1 MGQTGPW
8 SVKGIDQRARDAARE
23 AASAEGL
30 TLGEYLNKLLIASDG
45 PQPNEVAAPFNN
57 EPPRGDAASSTLDLL
72 TRRVEATEARST
84 LAITGMDHTVL
95 GLVARLE
102 NAENGSSAIAGHVEG
117 FLDELRET
125 HEALQ
130 SKVEKLES
138 DDSAE
143 QNLEALKSLE
153 NALGKLAS
161 HVYEESE
168 MAQNETLAI
177 KGRVESGFTDLTD
190 RVEGMETKVESK
202 LSDAASRVERLVE
215 QAELRVEGTTR
226 HLSDRMSS
234 LEANV
239 TERLTGIKDN
249 DARMD
254 AVESDVSGALDSM
267 ENTLLRIQDRLNRA
281 EGTTDTALK
290 SLETT
295 FDHLDKRIE
304 EVAKTVDPELAEKL
318 RTEFEL
324 RFDDMT
330 KSVRDM
336 VDTTRL
342 ELADE
347 ITRTASSASADEIAE
362 LKETLSIVNER
373 IAQAEVAQSENIALN
388 ATELQRVSD
397 DIATRIEEIEERE
410 GGVPSEEIRGEIVKL
425 EETVVT
431 QIDSLSSQVE
441 AVDQRVNE
449 SEKRNAEAIEK
460 VGENVSG
467 QIDAL
472 SAEVTQRVGESETRN
487 AEAFEA
493 LGETIGEQIETL
505 DANVDEKIAD
515 SELRSASAIEQVGDQ
530 VASAASRLQKR
541 QDEAIKKVAS
551 LMDDDRKKADARLSD
566 ALSNVSDRLELMQTQ
581 TSSSLS
587 PVQKAIAS
595 LATRLEGL
603 EEFAAPPFVKAA
615 PGIDIPAVP
624 TIPSNPPLFDAVEA
638 NEGFS
643 FLTSDAEATD
653 FPDLSQ
659 PDEVQID
666 VPTDSAF
673 AEPVSAALESHDA
686 ERIVDEADYNPTD
699 FHELGS
705 NDSTD
710 EWMSDFGIPA
720 PAPIS
725 EKDETDIQ
733 VSNLGSD
740 TTDWHV
746 SDELKNES
754 YENPYEDDFQ
764 AIDTG
769 DDPVNIAPVVTGH
782 GAVEEDDSGALLNL
796 LDELDGLEDSQSETR
811 ESDIFDED
819 PMEPIQTVHSP
830 EIEAVISEESIVE
843 ETSPNRADDLIAR
856 ARKAAISAAS
866 VKDESVQKSSKW
878 KRSEKAKKPAKAA
891 KEKSTAG
898 ASKIPLYLAASAV
911 VATGVSVGGYL
922 HLRGKQPLPNTFA
935 SSTTYVDPGLA
946 VAGSGS
952 AETVV
957 ADTESADDLLFET
970 PDTAAIENDLF
981 AEQAVIQ
988 ADSEGLETELFAET
1002 SDAETV
1008 TAQANSQTISTVMS
1022 ATPVIKTNFAPIPA
1036 VSTVDLAAASGNR
1049 IAQYQLAQ
1057 DYISAGDFQ
1066 EGASLMRKAAQKDL
1080 PAAQYGLSK
1089 LHEKGTGVV
1098 KDLTLAREWT
1108 EKAAQNGNVKA
1119 MHDLA
1124 VFMAEGDGGL
1134 QSYAG
1139 AVEWFHKAADFGIL
1153 DSQYNLGVLYEQG
1166 LGISANMSE
1175 ALFWYEIAGR
1185 NGDASAP
1192 EKVAELK
1199 GMVSPD
1205 EAKLVATRVANW
1217 TPKREAS
1224 LANGRFGAQPWNNG
1238 NPLQVKG
1245 VQTALDS
1252 LGYAVGTPDGVLG
1265 SGTEAAIKQYQLD
1278 KALTPSGDITVELV
1292 ESLNTQATKPGRI

>member
-45 PQPNEVAAPFNN
+45 PQPNEVAAPFRN
-57 EPPRGDAASSTLDLL
+57 EVPRGDAASSTLDLL

-84 LAITGMDHTVL
+84 LAITGMDQTVL

-117 FLDELRET
+117 FLDELRST

-130 SKVEKLES
+130 SKVHKLES

-168 MAQNETLAI
+168 MAQNETQAI
-177 KGRVESGFTDLTD
+177 KGRVEAGFVDLTD

-239 TERLTGIKDN
+239 TERLAGVTDN
-249 DARMD
+249 DARLD

-290 SLETT
+290 SLEST

-304 EVAKTVDPELAEKL
+304 EMAKTVDPELAEKL

-347 ITRTASSASADEIAE
+347 ITRTASTASADEIAE
-362 LKETLSIVNER
+362 LKETLNTVNER
-373 IAQAEVAQSENIALN
+373 IAKAENAQSENIALN

-397 DIATRIEEIEERE
+397 DIASRIAEVELRE
-410 GGVPSEEIRGEIVKL
+410 GGMPVEEIRGEI
-425 EETVVT
+425 ETVVT
-431 QIDSLSSQVE
+431 QIDTLSDQVVSVDKRVDE
-441 AVDQRVNE
+441 A
-449 SEKRNAEAIEK
+449 EKRNVEAIEK
-460 VGENVSG
+460 IGESVSG

-472 SAEVTQRVGESETRN
+472 SEEVTLRVTESETRN
-487 AEAFEA
+487 VEAIEFI
-493 LGETIGEQIETL
+493 GETIGEQIETL
-505 DANVDEKIAD
+505 GSNVNEKIAD

-566 ALSNVSDRLELMQTQ
+566 ALSNVSDRLELMQAQ

-603 EEFAAPPFVKAA
+603 EEFTAPPFVKAA
-615 PGIDIPAVP
+615 PALDIPAAPV
-624 TIPSNPPLFDAVEA
+624 IPSNPPLFDATEA
-638 NEGFS
+638 HEEFS
-643 FLTSDAEATD
+643 FANVQSAIASIADQPQTD
-653 FPDLSQ
+653 EMFD
-659 PDEVQID
+659 DEVIEEA
-666 VPTDSAF
+666 SANSI
-673 AEPVSAALESHDA
+673 VSELESLGA
-686 ERIVDEADYNPTD
+686 ESTQSDVDYNPTE

-705 NDSTD
+705 EESTD
-710 EWMSDFGIPA
+710 EWMKYLETPEQKTSTDDVELDLSDL
-720 PAPIS
+720 
-725 EKDETDIQ
+725 D
-733 VSNLGSD
+733 SD
-740 TTDWHV
+740 SREWHV
-746 SDELKNES
+746 SDEIEAK
-754 YENPYEDDFQ
+754 PYEDDFL
-764 AIDTG
+764 AIDSAPKTTG
-769 DDPVNIAPVVTGH
+769 
-782 GAVEEDDSGALLNL
+782 VEAADADDSGALLNL
-796 LDELDGLEDSQSETR
+796 LDELDGLADSQSETR
-811 ESDIFDED
+811 ESDIFDE
-819 PMEPIQTVHSP
+819 EPSDFHADTTPVAMPVDVPTP
-830 EIEAVISEESIVE
+830 EEKISVDAPAGD
-843 ETSPNRADDLIAR
+843 TDDLIAR

-866 VKDESVQKSSKW
+866 VSAAASPKGSK
-878 KRSEKAKKPAKAA
+878 RKKTDKVRRPAKAT
-891 KEKSTAG
+891 KEKSMSGT
-898 ASKIPLYLAASAV
+898 SKIPLYLAATAV

-922 HLRGKQPLPNTFA
+922 HLRGKQPLPETFA
-935 SSTTYVDPGLA
+935 SSSTYVDPVLA
-946 VAGSGS
+946 ATAPV
-952 AETVV
+952 ETDTSVTV

-981 AEQAVIQ
+981 DAQDASAETAENPD
-988 ADSEGLETELFAET
+988 ADLFAET
-1002 SDAETV
+1002 DTAPEVVETTSV
-1008 TAQANSQTISTVMS
+1008 
-1022 ATPVIKTNFAPIPA
+1022 ATPAAFPPIPS
-1036 VSTVDLAAASGNR
+1036 VSTVDMAAASGNR

-1057 DYISAGDFQ
+1057 DYISAGDYK
-1066 EGASLMRKAAQKDL
+1066 EGAALMRRAAQKDL

-1089 LHEKGTGVV
+1089 LHEKGNGVV

-1108 EKAAQNGNVKA
+1108 SKAAENGNVKA

-1124 VFMAEGDGGL
+1124 VFMAEGDGGA
-1134 QSYAG
+1134 QTYAG
-1139 AVEWFHKAADFGIL
+1139 AAEWFNKAADFGIL

-1166 LGISANMSE
+1166 LGISSNMTE

-1185 NGDASAP
+1185 NGDPGAP

-1199 GMVSPD
+1199 ALVSP
-1205 EAKLVATRVANW
+1205 EVAKAVAERVAKW
-1217 TPKREAS
+1217 EPKREAS
-1224 LANGRFGAQPWNNG
+1224 LANGRFGAQPWNTG

-1265 SGTEAAIKQYQLD
+1265 PGTRAAIEQYQLD
-1278 KALTPSGDITVELV
+1278 KSLTPSGDINVELV
-1292 ESLNTQATKPGRI
+1292 ESLNVLATQPERI